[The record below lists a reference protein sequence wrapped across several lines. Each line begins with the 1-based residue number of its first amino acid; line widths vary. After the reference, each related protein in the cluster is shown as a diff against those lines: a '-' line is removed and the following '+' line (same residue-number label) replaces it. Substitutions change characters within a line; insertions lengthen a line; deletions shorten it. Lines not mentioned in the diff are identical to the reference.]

1 MKVLVQFELL
11 GPKDRKLVAP
21 SVRAG
26 RCDRQL
32 PEHRRCATVCAGP
45 SGLSGYEKM
54 EFPVLTDGATNFRS
68 FGPEPCLR
76 SKLNQHPLP
85 ACAILPREDI
95 PSYVEV
101 SEFSLTLG
109 KALRLWRRL
118 IFTRTVH
125 AAMHQNLLFIAW

>member
-26 RCDRQL
+26 RCDRYL

-45 SGLSGYEKM
+45 SGLSGYQKM

-68 FGPEPCLR
+68 FGPKACLR
-76 SKLNQHPLP
+76 LKLHQYSAVSTP
-85 ACAILPREDI
+85 AKRA
-95 PSYVEV
+95 
-101 SEFSLTLG
+101 LG
-109 KALRLWRRL
+109 WTRRL
-118 IFTRTVH
+118 CRNVGFPCATSVFSVS
-125 AAMHQNLLFIAW
+125 LW